1 MRREV
6 LSYFCPETKVPKVL
20 RSKGEMARL
29 RLNYR
34 KILLALTTNGVKAQN
49 ISSPIISIST
59 SADFPSYAVVA
70 YLLSF
75 GVVQKAFS
83 VGRNNFGAENIV
95 MHTASKF

>member
-1 MRREV
+1 
-6 LSYFCPETKVPKVL
+6 
-20 RSKGEMARL
+20 MAQS
-29 RLNYR
+29 RLN
-34 KILLALTTNGVKAQN
+34 LSANLFALTTNGVKAQN